1 MYIIWRYISILL
13 CGWGSE
19 GRTWGGAG
27 GSKRIIETCKGVAYL
42 RSRSKDEFYRGYN
55 NGTQTLI
62 VSSAESNDFF
72 SA

>member
-1 MYIIWRYISILL
+1 MYLYYL
-13 CGWGSE
+13 
-19 GRTWGGAG
+19 AG
-27 GSKRIIETCKGVAYL
+27 GVEGGHGVEQGDRKGLLKRVRVAYL

-72 SA
+72 